1 MEKQKIKLK
10 VKPKAKS
17 INPWQTHLSKVY
29 IKMKAKNKGAK
40 LSEAMKKAKLT
51 YKKKK

>member
-1 MEKQKIKLK
+1 MKKQIKIK

-17 INPWQTHLSKVY
+17 VNPWQTHLSKVY
-29 IKMKAKNKGAK
+29 IKMKVKNKSVK
-40 LSEAMKKAKLT
+40 LSDAMKAAKLT